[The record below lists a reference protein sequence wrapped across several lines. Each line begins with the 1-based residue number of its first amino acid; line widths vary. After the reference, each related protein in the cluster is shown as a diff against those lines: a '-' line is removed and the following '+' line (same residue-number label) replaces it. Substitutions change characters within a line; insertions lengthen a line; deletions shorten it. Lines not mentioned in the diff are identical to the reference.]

1 MRKLAIALMLGA
13 TLAVAA
19 CGGGGSNS
27 GGGGGSSG
35 SGTSGGAA
43 TGAATISM
51 ATSSF
56 SGTPTVTIKAGQ
68 TVTFDDPAS
77 GGGVHNLVTGT
88 KGVFTAAPGAPD
100 QFASATGVNFNPGD
114 KKTIT
119 FATAGTYQITC
130 TIHPSMQA
138 TVTVTQ

>member
-1 MRKLAIALMLGA
+1 MRKLAVALMLGA
-13 TLAVAA
+13 MLALAA
-19 CGGGGSNS
+19 CGGSNS
-27 GGGGGSSG
+27 GGSSSSGGSSG
-35 SGTSGGAA
+35 GGAS

-68 TVTFDDPAS
+68 AVTFDDPSS

-88 KGVFTAAPGAPD
+88 KGVFSAAPGAPD
-100 QFASATGVNFNPGD
+100 QFASAAGVNFNPGD

-138 TVTVTQ
+138 SVTVTQ